1 MFQINTDIDMEQ
13 AHAQHTQPEPGEGTE
28 DNMDNMEAELEDRVR
43 QWLDTSGKRS
53 ELQAK
58 IRAELYGA
66 LQTELA
72 FR

>member
-1 MFQINTDIDMEQ
+1 MEQQ

>member
-1 MFQINTDIDMEQ
+1 MEQ
-13 AHAQHTQPEPGEGTE
+13 AHAQHTQPEQGEGTE

>member
-1 MFQINTDIDMEQ
+1 MEQ
-13 AHAQHTQPEPGEGTE
+13 AHAQNTQPEPGEGTE
-28 DNMDNMEAELEDRVR
+28 DNMDIMEADMEDRVR

>member
-1 MFQINTDIDMEQ
+1 MEQ

-28 DNMDNMEAELEDRVR
+28 DNMDNMEADLEDRVR

>member
-1 MFQINTDIDMEQ
+1 MEQ
-13 AHAQHTQPEPGEGTE
+13 AHAQNTQPEPGEGTE
-28 DNMDNMEAELEDRVR
+28 DNMDNMEADLEDRVR

>member
-1 MFQINTDIDMEQ
+1 MEQ

-28 DNMDNMEAELEDRVR
+28 DNMEAELEDRVR

-72 FR
+72 FRYEVDNWKYVLYE

>member
-1 MFQINTDIDMEQ
+1 MEQ
-13 AHAQHTQPEPGEGTE
+13 GHAQHTQP
-28 DNMDNMEAELEDRVR
+28 DNMGNMEAGLEDKVR

>member
-1 MFQINTDIDMEQ
+1 MEQ
-13 AHAQHTQPEPGEGTE
+13 GHAQHTQPEQGQGTE
-28 DNMDNMEAELEDRVR
+28 DNMGNMEADLEDKVR

>member
-1 MFQINTDIDMEQ
+1 
-13 AHAQHTQPEPGEGTE
+13 
-28 DNMDNMEAELEDRVR
+28 MDNLEADLEDKVR
-43 QWLDTSGKRS
+43 KWLDTSGKRS

>member
-1 MFQINTDIDMEQ
+1 MFQINIYMEEG
-13 AHAQHTQPEPGEGTE
+13 HAQHTQPPTGEGME
-28 DNMDNMEAELEDRVR
+28 GNMNNMEADLEDRVR